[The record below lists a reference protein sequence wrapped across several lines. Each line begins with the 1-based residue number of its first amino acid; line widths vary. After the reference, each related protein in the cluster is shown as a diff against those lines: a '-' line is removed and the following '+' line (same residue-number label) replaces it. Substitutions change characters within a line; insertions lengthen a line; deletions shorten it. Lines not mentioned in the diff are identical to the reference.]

1 MQQPYAFCHTSRQS
15 LPVPMEATERA
26 GEKLGLPRSLARPL
40 TRKGKAT
47 ETYLQAKEL
56 NTVRWR
62 ARQTCGQ
69 DTDGPSAQPEGDSG
83 QSKSGRGR
91 QLRLFNTGEVAGMET
106 PQDDGRENGRSLR
119 AGCFSRFFSGDRF
132 SPIWLTEWLSGGRA
146 AWQDSRNFTTEIAG
160 SVPLGGSI
168 PPVRWSRC

>member
-1 MQQPYAFCHTSRQS
+1 MQLTMQVAKAYLSRGT
-15 LPVPMEATERA
+15 ATERE
-26 GEKLGLPRSLARPL
+26 GEKLGLLRPLARPQ
-40 TRKGKAT
+40 TQKGKAT

-91 QLRLFNTGEVAGMET
+91 QLRLFNTGEVAGMKT
-106 PQDDGRENGRSLR
+106 PKDEERE
-119 AGCFSRFFSGDRF
+119 
-132 SPIWLTEWLSGGRA
+132 
-146 AWQDSRNFTTEIAG
+146 
-160 SVPLGGSI
+160 SV
-168 PPVRWSRC
+168 

>member
-1 MQQPYAFCHTSRQS
+1 
-15 LPVPMEATERA
+15 MEATERA

-83 QSKSGRGR
+83 ESKSRRGG

-106 PQDDGRENGRSLR
+106 PQDDGRENGRNQQ

-132 SPIWLTEWLSGGRA
+132 SPIWLTEWF
-146 AWQDSRNFTTEIAG
+146 SRRRLCKTRSKNQSDNWRNA
-160 SVPLGGSI
+160 PRI
-168 PPVRWSRC
+168 PAPKAVGCNRC